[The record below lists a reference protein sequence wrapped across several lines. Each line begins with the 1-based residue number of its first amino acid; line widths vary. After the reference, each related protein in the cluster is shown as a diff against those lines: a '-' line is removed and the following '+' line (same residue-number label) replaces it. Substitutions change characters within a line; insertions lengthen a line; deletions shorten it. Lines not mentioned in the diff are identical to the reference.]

1 MSHVNKV
8 AGDPVDLKWTFAIDN
23 AHEMV
28 LLQCG
33 FQNSSGKLQPLITQG
48 PQDSIPRV
56 LTNAQ
61 IPVKYRD
68 RIFVTSDGTM
78 RVIMLRNDDTGYYFC
93 NLMVYHKEQFRI
105 EIVRSPDT
113 YLSVAG
119 KFTKLI

>member
-8 AGDPVDLKWTFAIDN
+8 AGDSVDLKWTFVIGN
-23 AHEMV
+23 AHEMIR
-28 LLQCG
+28 LQCG
-33 FQNSSGKLQPLITQG
+33 FLNSSGKIQPLITQG
-48 PQDSIPRV
+48 PQGSIPH
-56 LTNAQ
+56 TNAQ

-119 KFTKLI
+119 KFTNLI